1 MKFIHLFYLLFIT
14 SFLAT
19 GLAQTNKAKR
29 VNPMTPIEEVKGLP
43 HVLIIGDSISIGYT
57 LPTRALLQGKVNLH
71 RIPTNGGPTTKGL
84 AEIEKWLKN
93 RKWDLIH
100 FNWGLHDLKYMG
112 KDGTNLV
119 PKEKGGVVQVPL
131 ADYEKNLEKLVV
143 RMKKSA
149 KQLVWR
155 NTTPIPAGSKARY
168 VGDSLKYN
176 QAAARVMKRHK
187 IPTLDLFTP
196 SKKNMKEWMRNADVH
211 YYPHGSQAL
220 AKIVADDVLNRLE
233 VKFPFFTART
243 AANASIKPYPNLK
256 SGPSGPRSDAVS
268 RKISLI
274 SQGLSSGL
282 TESIKAATPAAC
294 GPEKE
299 LPAGPIINEP
309 PSSLSTSF
317 QSFRILWEPD
327 RFQTGYPDGNA
338 VRSGFNKGFD
348 SE

>member
-1 MKFIHLFYLLFIT
+1 MGRNFDYEMKFLNTALLISLVFST
-14 SFLAT
+14 FFAS
-19 GLAQTNKAKR
+19 AQPKKAKR
-29 VNPMTPIEEVKGLP
+29 ISPMTPIEEIKGLP

-57 LPTRALLQGKVNLH
+57 LPTRELLKGKVNLH
-71 RIPTNGGPTTKGL
+71 RIPTNGGPTVKGL
-84 AEIEKWLKN
+84 SEIEKWLGK

-155 NTTPIPAGSKARY
+155 NTTPIPPGSKARY
-168 VGDSLKYN
+168 VGDSVKYN
-176 QAAARVMKRHK
+176 EAAARVMKRHK

-220 AKIVADDVLNRLE
+220 AEIVAKDILTRL
-233 VKFPFFTART
+233 K
-243 AANASIKPYPNLK
+243 N
-256 SGPSGPRSDAVS
+256 
-268 RKISLI
+268 
-274 SQGLSSGL
+274 
-282 TESIKAATPAAC
+282 
-294 GPEKE
+294 
-299 LPAGPIINEP
+299 
-309 PSSLSTSF
+309 
-317 QSFRILWEPD
+317 
-327 RFQTGYPDGNA
+327 
-338 VRSGFNKGFD
+338 
-348 SE
+348 